1 MRARAP
7 VIPFHAPPEPRKVP
21 TPESADAPAP
31 EKTRQRLADRME
43 STALSIGEGVGWR
56 FELQTRGLI
65 GVLRDKEDGFE

>member
-43 STALSIGEGVGWR
+43 STALSILGEGVDWR
-56 FELQTRGLI
+56 LE
-65 GVLRDKEDGFE
+65 